1 MYGVTYVL
9 ARDGYSGRITAGAV
23 MSQKNNI
30 AIYDDV
36 YLPTVVEDSLWDQV
50 RVDYGREF
58 YLVLYIQEK
67 LRAQRG
73 NFEHVPYR
81 QTTSRANHVIERVWV
96 ELNRRVSYPIKRAV
110 SSMVTRNIVDLDS
123 EVVKFCVSTVLILL
137 CKIGMERFISAWNCH
152 HLPSRGIPNL
162 LKSHRNG
169 TTLIHPHEIPST
181 QQATDDY
188 RQQGGTLSEPEPFG
202 YDPLANNVIL
212 HDQRDVIF
220 LERIGTPILRF
231 SINF

>member
-1 MYGVTYVL
+1 MLWKKDAKRIHAGVAISERHLRLAIPQVAHRQRQLGQVDLTNSHLYHANYYGEKIHLDQNEKLCRYGVMYVL

-36 YLPTVVEDSLWDQV
+36 YLPTVVEDGLWDQV

-110 SSMVTRNIVDLDS
+110 S
-123 EVVKFCVSTVLILL
+123 
-137 CKIGMERFISAWNCH
+137 
-152 HLPSRGIPNL
+152 
-162 LKSHRNG
+162 
-169 TTLIHPHEIPST
+169 
-181 QQATDDY
+181 
-188 RQQGGTLSEPEPFG
+188 
-202 YDPLANNVIL
+202 
-212 HDQRDVIF
+212 
-220 LERIGTPILRF
+220 
-231 SINF
+231 